1 MRVHDYPEFSR
12 VDSGLTVTGCAK
24 LSIDYD
30 VELGKHIESLK
41 GPANNIIMLCYQVVD
56 NKLSFTQFKIRWIE
70 L

>member
-1 MRVHDYPEFSR
+1 MRVHDYPEFSH

-41 GPANNIIMLCYQVVD
+41 GTANNIIMLCHQFVD
-56 NKLSFTQFKIRWIE
+56 IINCLLHSLK
-70 L
+70 